1 MAKKLV
7 AQDLLDYEKAVGDL
21 REAKKTEIDLRNK
34 IIGAFR
40 YKKSEGVEHKS
51 VEGLDID
58 IAITLGLNRK
68 VDQDALEAI
77 WKDLNPD
84 QQEAIKWE
92 AKVVNGKFKKLVE
105 EGEIGELLNLITEK
119 PSQAS
124 VKLKFEQE

>member
-1 MAKKLV
+1 MTKKLV
-7 AQDLLDYEKAVGDL
+7 AQDVLDYEVAVL
-21 REAKKTEIDLRNK
+21 ALASAKTKEIDLRNK

-40 YKKSEGVEHKS
+40 YDKSEGVVHKS
-51 VEGLDID
+51 VDGLDID
-58 IAITLGLNRK
+58 IAITLGLGRK
-68 VDQDALEAI
+68 VDQEALEAI
-77 WKDLNPD
+77 WDTLNPL

-105 EGEIGELLNLITEK
+105 EDEIVELLNLITEK